1 MYTQISNKF
10 GNDYLFIANLN
21 IPQIYTKCY
30 IPLFSQKMKLITN
43 VYLDSS
49 LVVTLYLYFKIIT
62 AFKVYRIYVR
72 IYKFN
77 TWNLVWLKVPKDSF
91 ALVRIVVQRTFLCQ

>member
-1 MYTQISNKF
+1 MNFSYWTEK
-10 GNDYLFIANLN
+10 DYAIEYCDVIRIKHN
-21 IPQIYTKCY
+21 IGR
-30 IPLFSQKMKLITN
+30 
-43 VYLDSS
+43 
-49 LVVTLYLYFKIIT
+49 VVTLYLYFKIIT

>member
-1 MYTQISNKF
+1 MNLSYWVEK
-10 GNDYLFIANLN
+10 DYAIEYFDELSIIF
-21 IPQIYTKCY
+21 
-30 IPLFSQKMKLITN
+30 
-43 VYLDSS
+43 
-49 LVVTLYLYFKIIT
+49 VVMTFYLYFKIIT